1 MTYLNRA
8 ALAAA
13 TLIATPALAQ
23 TTAPAAPAPQ
33 AEAASPAPVTDEEVT
48 KFAKAALAADAVTK
62 DASIP
67 AAEKTAKMTEAVT
80 AAGLDTTRFNQIAT
94 LAQTDPAMKEKV
106 QAAIIAVRDGPQ
118 AAAPAPTPSPTPGQQ

>member
-1 MTYLNRA
+1 MTKLTYA
-8 ALAAA
+8 ALALGLAA
-13 TLIATPALAQ
+13 ALPAAAQ

-33 AEAASPAPVTDEEVT
+33 APAPVTDEEVT

-80 AAGLDTTRFNQIAT
+80 GAGLETGRFNEIAT
-94 LAQTDPAMKEKV
+94 LAQTDPAVKDKV
-106 QAAIIAVRDGPQ
+106 QAAIVAVRDQ
-118 AAAPAPTPSPTPGQQ
+118 AQPSAQQ

>member
-1 MTYLNRA
+1 MTKLTYA
-8 ALAAA
+8 ALALGLAA
-13 TLIATPALAQ
+13 ALPAAAQ

-33 AEAASPAPVTDEEVT
+33 AQAPAPVTDEEVT

-80 AAGLDTTRFNQIAT
+80 GAGLETGRFNEIAT
-94 LAQTDPAMKEKV
+94 LAQTDPAVKDKV
-106 QAAIIAVRDGPQ
+106 QAAIVAVRDQ
-118 AAAPAPTPSPTPGQQ
+118 AQPSAQQ